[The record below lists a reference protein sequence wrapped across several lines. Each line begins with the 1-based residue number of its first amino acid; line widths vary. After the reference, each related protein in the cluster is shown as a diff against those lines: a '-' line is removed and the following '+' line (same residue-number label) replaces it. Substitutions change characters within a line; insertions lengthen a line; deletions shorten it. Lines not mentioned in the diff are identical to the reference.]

1 MMEPRYIIIKYKA
14 SDPNARAD
22 ALAVEKIPD
31 LDSWKKIGEMT
42 SSLGTVYDLYE
53 SPDQRKVAQVD
64 KNLVI
69 YLIMED
75 GRLSYMNP
83 RTMDALQR
91 MKEIEEFLREKVKR
105 PKL

>member
-1 MMEPRYIIIKYKA
+1 MEPRYIIIKYETID
-14 SDPNARAD
+14 SNPGAD
-22 ALAVEKIPD
+22 AMAVEKIPD

-69 YLIMED
+69 YLIMEN

-83 RTMDALQR
+83 RTIDALQR
-91 MKEIEEFLREKVKR
+91 MKEVEEFLREKVKR

>member
-1 MMEPRYIIIKYKA
+1 M
-14 SDPNARAD
+14 SDSNLRAD

-31 LDSWKKIGEMT
+31 LSSWRKIGEMT
-42 SSLGTVYDLYE
+42 SGLGTVYDLYE

-75 GRLSYMNP
+75 GKLSYMNP
-83 RTMDALQR
+83 RTIDALQR
-91 MKEIEEFLREKVKR
+91 MKEVEEFLSEKVRR
-105 PKL
+105 PEL

>member
-1 MMEPRYIIIKYKA
+1 
-14 SDPNARAD
+14 
-22 ALAVEKIPD
+22 LAVEKIPD
-31 LDSWKKIGEMT
+31 LSSWRKIGEMT

-53 SPDQRKVAQVD
+53 NPDQRKVAQVD

-75 GRLSYMNP
+75 GKLSYINP
-83 RTMDALQR
+83 RTIDALQR
-91 MKEIEEFLREKVKR
+91 MKEVEEFLREKVRR

>member
-1 MMEPRYIIIKYKA
+1 M
-14 SDPNARAD
+14 
-22 ALAVEKIPD
+22 AVEKIPD
-31 LDSWKKIGEMT
+31 LSSWRKIGEMT

-53 SPDQRKVAQVD
+53 NPDQRKVAQVD

-75 GRLSYMNP
+75 GKLSYMNP
-83 RTMDALQR
+83 RTIDAIQR
-91 MKEIEEFLREKVKR
+91 MKEIEEYLREKVKR

>member
-1 MMEPRYIIIKYKA
+1 MEPRYIIIKYETID
-14 SDPNARAD
+14 SNPGAD
-22 ALAVEKIPD
+22 AMAVEKIPD
-31 LDSWKKIGEMT
+31 LDSWSKIGEMT

-75 GRLSYMNP
+75 GKLSYMNP
-83 RTMDALQR
+83 RTIDALQR

-105 PKL
+105 PEL

>member
-1 MMEPRYIIIKYKA
+1 M
-14 SDPNARAD
+14 
-22 ALAVEKIPD
+22 AVEKIPD
-31 LDSWKKIGEMT
+31 LSSWRKIGEMT

-75 GRLSYMNP
+75 GKLFYMNP
-83 RTMDALQR
+83 RTIDALQR
-91 MKEIEEFLREKVKR
+91 MKEVEKFLTEKVRR
-105 PKL
+105 PEL

>member
-1 MMEPRYIIIKYKA
+1 MEPRYIIIKYEA
-14 SDPNARAD
+14 PDPNPRAD

-31 LDSWKKIGEMT
+31 LSSWRKIGEMT

-75 GRLSYMNP
+75 DKLSYMNP
-83 RTMDALQR
+83 RTIDALQR
-91 MKEIEEFLREKVKR
+91 MNEVEEFLSEKVRR
-105 PKL
+105 PEL

>member
-1 MMEPRYIIIKYKA
+1 M
-14 SDPNARAD
+14 
-22 ALAVEKIPD
+22 AVEKIPD
-31 LDSWKKIGEMT
+31 LSSWRKIGEMT

-53 SPDQRKVAQVD
+53 NPDQRKVAQVD

-75 GRLSYMNP
+75 GKLSYMNP
-83 RTMDALQR
+83 RTIDAIQR
-91 MKEIEEFLREKVKR
+91 MREIEEFLREKVMR

>member
-1 MMEPRYIIIKYKA
+1 M
-14 SDPNARAD
+14 
-22 ALAVEKIPD
+22 AVEKIPD
-31 LDSWKKIGEMT
+31 LSSWRKIGEMT

-53 SPDQRKVAQVD
+53 NPDQRKVAQVD

-75 GRLSYMNP
+75 GKLSYMNP
-83 RTMDALQR
+83 RTIDAIQR
-91 MKEIEEFLREKVKR
+91 MKEVEEFLREKVRR

>member
-1 MMEPRYIIIKYKA
+1 MEPRYIIIKYETID
-14 SDPNARAD
+14 SNPGAD
-22 ALAVEKIPD
+22 AMAVEKIPD
-31 LDSWKKIGEMT
+31 LDSWKRIGEMT

-53 SPDQRKVAQVD
+53 SPDQRKVAQVG

-83 RTMDALQR
+83 RTIDALQR
-91 MKEIEEFLREKVKR
+91 MKEVEEFLREKVKR
-105 PKL
+105 PEL

>member
-1 MMEPRYIIIKYKA
+1 M
-14 SDPNARAD
+14 
-22 ALAVEKIPD
+22 AVEKIPD
-31 LDSWKKIGEMT
+31 LSSWRKIGEMT

-75 GRLSYMNP
+75 GKLSYMNP
-83 RTMDALQR
+83 RTIDALQR
-91 MKEIEEFLREKVKR
+91 MKEVEKFLTEKVRR
-105 PKL
+105 PEL

>member
-1 MMEPRYIIIKYKA
+1 MT
-14 SDPNARAD
+14 
-22 ALAVEKIPD
+22 VEKIPD
-31 LDSWKKIGEMT
+31 LSSWRKIGEMT

-75 GRLSYMNP
+75 GKLSYMNP
-83 RTMDALQR
+83 RTIDALQR
-91 MKEIEEFLREKVKR
+91 MNEVEEFLSEKVRR
-105 PKL
+105 PEL

>member
-1 MMEPRYIIIKYKA
+1 M
-14 SDPNARAD
+14 
-22 ALAVEKIPD
+22 AVEKIPD
-31 LDSWKKIGEMT
+31 LCSWRKIGEMT

-53 SPDQRKVAQVD
+53 NPDHRKVAQVD

-75 GRLSYMNP
+75 GKLSYINP
-83 RTMDALQR
+83 RTIDALQR
-91 MKEIEEFLREKVKR
+91 MNEIEEFLREKVRR

>member
-1 MMEPRYIIIKYKA
+1 MEPRYIIIKYETID
-14 SDPNARAD
+14 SNPGAD
-22 ALAVEKIPD
+22 AMAVEKIPD

-69 YLIMED
+69 YLIMEE

-83 RTMDALQR
+83 RTIDALQR
-91 MKEIEEFLREKVKR
+91 MKEVEEFLREKVKR
-105 PKL
+105 PEL

>member
-1 MMEPRYIIIKYKA
+1 M
-14 SDPNARAD
+14 SDSNLRAD

-31 LDSWKKIGEMT
+31 LSSWRKIGEMT

-75 GRLSYMNP
+75 GKLTYMNP
-83 RTMDALQR
+83 RTIDALQR
-91 MKEIEEFLREKVKR
+91 MKEVEEFLSEKVRR
-105 PKL
+105 PEL

>member
-1 MMEPRYIIIKYKA
+1 
-14 SDPNARAD
+14 
-22 ALAVEKIPD
+22 LAVEKIPD
-31 LDSWKKIGEMT
+31 LSSWRKIGEMT

-53 SPDQRKVAQVD
+53 NPDQRKVAQVD

-75 GRLSYMNP
+75 GKLSYMNP
-83 RTMDALQR
+83 RTIDALQR
-91 MKEIEEFLREKVKR
+91 MIEVEEFLREKVRR

>member
-1 MMEPRYIIIKYKA
+1 M
-14 SDPNARAD
+14 
-22 ALAVEKIPD
+22 AVEKIPD
-31 LDSWKKIGEMT
+31 LSSWRKIGEMT

-53 SPDQRKVAQVD
+53 NPDQRKVAQVD

-75 GRLSYMNP
+75 GKLSYINP
-83 RTMDALQR
+83 RTIDALQR
-91 MKEIEEFLREKVKR
+91 MKEVEEFLREKVRR

>member
-1 MMEPRYIIIKYKA
+1 M
-14 SDPNARAD
+14 SDSNLRAD

-31 LDSWKKIGEMT
+31 LSSWRKIGEMT

-75 GRLSYMNP
+75 GKLSYMNP
-83 RTMDALQR
+83 RTIDALQR
-91 MKEIEEFLREKVKR
+91 MKEVEEFLSEKVRR
-105 PKL
+105 PEL

>member
-1 MMEPRYIIIKYKA
+1 
-14 SDPNARAD
+14 
-22 ALAVEKIPD
+22 LTVEKIPD
-31 LDSWKKIGEMT
+31 LSSWRKIGEMT

-75 GRLSYMNP
+75 GKLSYMNP
-83 RTMDALQR
+83 RTIDALQR
-91 MKEIEEFLREKVKR
+91 MNEVEEFLSEKVRR
-105 PKL
+105 PEL

>member
-1 MMEPRYIIIKYKA
+1 MEPRYIIIKYETID
-14 SDPNARAD
+14 SNPGAD
-22 ALAVEKIPD
+22 AMAVEKIPD

-42 SSLGTVYDLYE
+42 SSLGTIYDLYE

-64 KNLVI
+64 KKLVI

-83 RTMDALQR
+83 RTIDALQR
-91 MKEIEEFLREKVKR
+91 MKEVEEFLREKVKR
-105 PKL
+105 PEL

>member
-1 MMEPRYIIIKYKA
+1 M
-14 SDPNARAD
+14 NLRAI

-31 LDSWKKIGEMT
+31 LSSWRKIGEMT

-75 GRLSYMNP
+75 GKLSYMNP
-83 RTMDALQR
+83 RTIDALQR
-91 MKEIEEFLREKVKR
+91 MKEVEKFLTEKVRR
-105 PKL
+105 PEL

>member
-1 MMEPRYIIIKYKA
+1 M
-14 SDPNARAD
+14 
-22 ALAVEKIPD
+22 AVEKIPD

-69 YLIMED
+69 YLIMEE

-83 RTMDALQR
+83 RTIDALQW
-91 MKEIEEFLREKVKR
+91 MKEVEEFLREKVKR
-105 PKL
+105 PEL

>member
-1 MMEPRYIIIKYKA
+1 MEPRYIIIKYEI
-14 SDPNARAD
+14 SDSNLGAD

-31 LDSWKKIGEMT
+31 LSSWRKIGEMT

-53 SPDQRKVAQVD
+53 NPDQRKVAQVD

-75 GRLSYMNP
+75 GKLSYMNP
-83 RTMDALQR
+83 RTIDALQR
-91 MKEIEEFLREKVKR
+91 MKEVEEFLSEKVRR
-105 PKL
+105 PEL